1 MADLGVRYLG
11 MELGS
16 PLVASSSPLT
26 GSLEGLRRLEA
37 AGAGAVVLPSLF
49 EEDLA
54 EEARQV
60 DRLLA
65 TGATAAEVRAGHPA
79 QAGYGAGP
87 AAYLALVAQA
97 KAALSIPVVAS
108 LNGVSRG
115 GWVRYAARLEAAG
128 ADALEL
134 NIYYISSRPGLSA
147 SEVEWHYLEVVRAVR
162 QTIAIPLAVKL
173 SPYFSSLVNLAGQ
186 LVEAGA
192 DGLVLFNRFYQ
203 PDLDIEALEVVPALE
218 LSSSAEL
225 RLPLRWI
232 AILHRRH
239 RVSLAASTGVHTAT
253 DVVKVLLAGADVA
266 MMTSALLRHGPDHL
280 RPVEVQV
287 RDWMDRHS
295 FETLDQLR
303 GRLSQRSVPDPAA
316 FERSN
321 YIKTLASHAAVSGAR
336 RPEGSR

>member
-1 MADLGVRYLG
+1 MANLCTRYLG
-11 MELGS
+11 MELRS

-26 GSLEGLRRLEA
+26 GTLDGLRRLEA

-54 EEARQV
+54 EETQQV
-60 DRLLA
+60 DALLAAGA
-65 TGATAAEVRAGHPA
+65 TGAETRAGYPD

-87 AAYLALVAQA
+87 AAYLSLVAQA
-97 KAALSIPVVAS
+97 KAALEIPVVAS

-115 GWVRYAARLEAAG
+115 GWVRYASRLEAAG

-134 NIYYISSRPGLSA
+134 NIYYVSSRPGLSGND
-147 SEVEWHYLEVVRAVR
+147 VEWHYLDVVRAVR
-162 QTIAIPLAVKL
+162 QATRLPLAVKL
-173 SPYFSSLVNLAGQ
+173 SPYFSSLVNMAGQ

-203 PDLDIEALEVVPALE
+203 PDLDIQAMEVLPALE
-218 LSSSAEL
+218 LSTSTEL

-239 RVSLAASTGVHTAT
+239 RVSLAASTGVHSAT
-253 DVVKVLLAGADVA
+253 DVLKVLLAGADVA
-266 MMTSALLRHGPDHL
+266 MMTSALLRNGPDHL
-280 RPVEVQV
+280 RPLEVQV
-287 RDWMDRHS
+287 HDWMDRHG
-295 FETLDQLR
+295 FETVEQLR

-316 FERSN
+316 FERAN
-321 YIKTLASHAAVSGAR
+321 YIKTLASHPVR
-336 RPEGSR
+336 SR